1 MALLKITCPKCGHG
15 GFVSSLPRLCCCCVC
30 KHEALFHA
38 GERVIRGES
47 APAIKPDS
55 KPKPVRKRVLVA
67 GEIRLKQRRQAA
79 AEDATQNNL
88 IEVLSK
94 LDDDLDRIELWT
106 AALSCF
112 QHPAPEYQPDN
123 DYLLPLKLDAHY

>member
-94 LDDDLDRIELWT
+94 LDDDLDRISKQGWSATCCE
-106 AALSCF
+106 
-112 QHPAPEYQPDN
+112 QRRPPMP
-123 DYLLPLKLDAHY
+123 